1 MAGGTSRSQRRY
13 WNTTDRATAGSDG
26 GPSGGAARRPVSG
39 GRLDRVAI
47 WLSFGCLVHCLV
59 LPLMI
64 VAVPVLASLLP
75 GDEWLHV
82 GLLIAAL
89 PVSAV
94 ALWLG
99 RRHHDRWLPVAL
111 GCPGLLLLA
120 AGAAARGPA
129 GLEVGL
135 TVLGSCLVIVAHTLN
150 ARACSRAIPAM
161 EHGGGRS
168 PSDRR

>member
-13 WNTTDRATAGSDG
+13 WNATDRATAGSDG
-26 GPSGGAARRPVSG
+26 GPGGGAARRPASG

-47 WLSFGCLVHCLV
+47 WLSFGCLAHCLV
-59 LPLMI
+59 LPLLI

-75 GDEWLHV
+75 GDEWLHA
-82 GLLIAAL
+82 GLLVAAL

-94 ALWLG
+94 ALWLS
-99 RRHHDRWLPVAL
+99 RRHHGRWLPAAL

-120 AGAAARGPA
+120 AGVAVRGTA

-135 TVLGSCLVIVAHTLN
+135 TVLGSCLLIVAHTLN
-150 ARACSRAIPAM
+150 ARACSRVISAM